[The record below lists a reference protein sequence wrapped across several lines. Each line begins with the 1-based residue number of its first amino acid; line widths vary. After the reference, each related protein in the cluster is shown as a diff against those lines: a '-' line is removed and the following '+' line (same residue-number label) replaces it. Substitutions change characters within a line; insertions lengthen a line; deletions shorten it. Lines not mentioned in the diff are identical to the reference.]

1 MPFQINSLIR
11 EDNIRMYLDCFTL
24 LSAQVKIRV
33 LMSMLHL
40 TEQRM
45 EKLEDNFSTL
55 VDMRNPALNF

>member
-40 TEQRM
+40 TEKRM